1 MKYKYAQ
8 RASVAVCCTVYYY
21 TYFSYLNKNPSK
33 ISRYV

>member
-1 MKYKYAQ
+1 MKYKFAQ
-8 RASVAVCCTVYYY
+8 GASVAVCYTVYYY